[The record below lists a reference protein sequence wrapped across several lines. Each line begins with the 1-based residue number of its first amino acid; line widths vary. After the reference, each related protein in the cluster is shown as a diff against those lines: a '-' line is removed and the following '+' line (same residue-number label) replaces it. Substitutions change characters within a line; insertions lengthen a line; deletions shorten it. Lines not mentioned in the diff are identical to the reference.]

1 MYEVMYHNQCVGYAD
16 VEIQGLY
23 YAFTCSCS
31 PPKEGIYRLIVSN
44 GNRAFDLGIC
54 VPEGG
59 QFMVRKRMPTKRFD
73 GVEFYFKIISKDDS
87 FEYIPVESGMI
98 FPHLDKLR
106 AARMQNTNGQPM
118 LIIERSPIR

>member
-1 MYEVMYHNQCVGYAD
+1 MGFVD

-31 PPKEGIYRLIVSN
+31 PPTEGIYRLIVSN
-44 GNRAFDLGIC
+44 GNRAFDVGIC

-73 GVEFYFKIISKDDS
+73 GVDFYFKIISKDDS

-118 LIIERSPIR
+118 LIIERAPIR